1 MNKDFEL
8 PNKDNDNENKQNINE
23 VQSEKDQLA
32 AVVAE
37 VNKTEAERKEK
48 EKIAA
53 LELERIK
60 EQEKLK
66 PVNDPNLNV
75 QKEKNNLLKLGVI
88 VLIFIV
94 ILIIYRIYLNKTN
107 EPEKPKTIDEQIVE
121 TLNKRYGETFTKI
134 DDTTY
139 QNSSNKKI
147 TITTNAKSSSKL
159 VIYDDYLNNIQ
170 IEKIKSKISS
180 TLKNNGLNTVSVD
193 LEPTK
198 DCRFVGSCVNKYYRA
213 SFSDNTDD
221 TKLSERSFNIV
232 LKDYVTMDNV
242 EFFNE
247 FGFMIYIKITGD
259 YSSFDK
265 TMIKNAIKNLFVEL
279 NNSGYKNN
287 LGYEI
292 VVKSKDGIEDVLTLT
307 SDGDKTGNFDI
318 YSAKEN

>member
-23 VQSEKDQLA
+23 VQSEKEQLA

-37 VNKTEAERKEK
+37 VNKLEEERKER

-53 LELERIK
+53 LELESIK

-66 PVNDPNLNV
+66 PVNNPNLNV
-75 QKEKNNLLKLGVI
+75 QKEKNNLLKLGI
-88 VLIFIV
+88 IILIFIV
-94 ILIIYRIYLNKTN
+94 ILVIYRIYLNKTN
-107 EPEKPKTIDEQIVE
+107 EPEKLKTIDEQIVE

-170 IEKIKSKISS
+170 IEKIKSKISN

-193 LEPTK
+193 LEPAK

-242 EFFNE
+242 LFFNE

-318 YSAKEN
+318 YSAKES